1 MTRDEFE
8 YFLNTFE
15 TQLYSLCIR
24 LTRNREEA
32 NDLFQDTWLA
42 AMEQLDQISLSKNA
56 KSYLFGKSIQIWKNK
71 KRKYARRER
80 IAPTIHVS
88 DELESICLVSHGA
101 TPESN
106 IIDKEM
112 IECLNLEIN
121 SLKYR
126 HRIVVELYYS
136 LDLSTSEIAGIL
148 HIPQGTVESRL
159 YKARKLLQKKNG
171 GTWV

>member
-71 KRKYARRER
+71 KRK
-80 IAPTIHVS
+80 
-88 DELESICLVSHGA
+88 
-101 TPESN
+101 
-106 IIDKEM
+106 
-112 IECLNLEIN
+112 
-121 SLKYR
+121 
-126 HRIVVELYYS
+126 
-136 LDLSTSEIAGIL
+136 
-148 HIPQGTVESRL
+148 
-159 YKARKLLQKKNG
+159 
-171 GTWV
+171 